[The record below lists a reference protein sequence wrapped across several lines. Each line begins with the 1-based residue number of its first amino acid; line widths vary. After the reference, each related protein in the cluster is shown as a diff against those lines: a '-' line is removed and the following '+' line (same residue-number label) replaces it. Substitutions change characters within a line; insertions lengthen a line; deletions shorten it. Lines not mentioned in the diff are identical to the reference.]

1 MNARNLDDALRA
13 LPRREGR
20 SDWSDLEAR
29 ISALKPARPPRHHLF
44 TRRRVISS
52 MGALAVLAGSILVWN
67 AFARQPESTW
77 QDAHRGAAT
86 NDPWADPWVAAAYEV
101 SR

>member
-1 MNARNLDDALRA
+1 MNGRNLDEALRA

-44 TRRRVISS
+44 TRRRVVSS
-52 MGALAVLAGSILVWN
+52 LAALALLAGSILVWN
-67 AFARQPESTW
+67 ALARQPESAW
-77 QDAHRGAAT
+77 QDAHRGATA
-86 NDPWADPWVAAAYEV
+86 NDPWADPWVAAAYET